1 MISRLEKQSRFYF
14 CVFDIFRLFV
24 WGSHWEIYG
33 TARIEWKWFEGW
45 ASLVIA
51 VLFWDFLWWLFDLCC
66 SIFFFFHCGFFVVCF
81 LVFYFFWFVGVYSN
95 VVGIC
100 LFLCCVCSLL
110 LGDIRVV
117 SDIVNQRFSFL
128 SDSHFRGWGLRWQ
141 WACIRHRESTGY
153 GFEAW

>member
-1 MISRLEKQSRFYF
+1 MGQHESNGNGLKAEQALKSRFYF
-14 CVFDIFRLFV
+14 GISFGDCL
-24 WGSHWEIYG
+24 IYVVQ
-33 TARIEWKWFEGW
+33 F
-45 ASLVIA
+45 S
-51 VLFWDFLWWLFDLCC
+51 
-66 SIFFFFHCGFFVVCF
+66 FFFIVGFFVVCF